1 MKTAVCRPRG
11 RTAFTLVELMVS
23 MAIITLLMLLLVTIT
38 DATRKTWVTTTA
50 RAEQFRGARVGF
62 EAMTRRLSQAT
73 LNTYWD
79 YFDASG
85 NSRSPANA
93 ATFVPARY
101 ARQSELRFIS
111 GQAAALLPSPQSS
124 SCPTHAVFF
133 QAPLGFVA
141 DRTNYSRMENL
152 LNTWGYFV
160 QFGDDSLLRP
170 PFVTKTLAPYRSRF
184 RLMELMEPSETM
196 ALYMDEASTP
206 GGSSS
211 YLVKDWFG
219 KPFKATP
226 QPARML
232 AENIVA
238 LVLLPKLT
246 PNDQAAGK
254 YSDGALAPSYLY
266 DSTGTGM
273 GTMNDKNLNP
283 KNQLPPVIQ
292 VTMFAVDETSFSR
305 FQKANTG
312 MPPLGMSSLFT
323 TVGDTADPTQPGYA
337 KDLQTLQTNL
347 LTSKPPLTYRVFTT
361 NVSIKGAKW
370 SREQTN

>member
-1 MKTAVCRPRG
+1 MRFSFHYPRG

-38 DATRKTWVTTTA
+38 DATRKTWVSTTA
-50 RAEQFRGARVGF
+50 RAEQFRGARTGF
-62 EAMTRRLSQAT
+62 EAITRRLSQAT

-85 NSRSPANA
+85 NARSPANA
-93 ATFVPARY
+93 SGFVPARY

-111 GQAAALLPSPQSS
+111 GPAASLGLPGT
-124 SCPTHAVFF
+124 CPGHAVFF

-141 DRTNYSRMENL
+141 DTTTFSRMENL

-160 QFGDDSLLRP
+160 QFGADQDLRP
-170 PFVTKTLAPYRSRF
+170 SFVTQTVMPYRYRF
-184 RLMELMEPSETM
+184 RLMEMMQPSEKMTIYQEEVG
-196 ALYMDEASTP
+196 AGGNSAYTSRSWFTTP
-206 GGSSS
+206 FAE
-211 YLVKDWFG
+211 K
-219 KPFKATP
+219 P
-226 QPARML
+226 QPARVL
-232 AENIVA
+232 AENIIA
-238 LVLLPKLT
+238 LVILPKLT
-246 PNDQAAGK
+246 PDDQAAGNYK
-254 YSDGALAPSYLY
+254 DGSLAPSYLY

-273 GTMNDKNLNP
+273 ATLNDKNLNP

-292 VTMFAVDETSFSR
+292 VTMIAVEEASFSR
-305 FQKANTG
+305 FQRTATT
-312 MPPLGMSSLFT
+312 MPTALGLSGLFT
-323 TVGDTADPTQPGYA
+323 TVGSTTDPTSPGYA

-347 LTSKPPLTYRVFTT
+347 LTSKPALTYRIFTT

>member
-1 MKTAVCRPRG
+1 MKIPQRDVRG
-11 RTAFTLVELMVS
+11 PTAFTLVELMVS
-23 MAIITLLMLLLVTIT
+23 VVIVMLLMLLLLTIT

-50 RAEQFRGARVGF
+50 RAEQFRGARAGF
-62 EAMTRRLSQAT
+62 ESMTRRLSQAT

-85 NSRSPANA
+85 AARTPENA
-93 ATFVPARY
+93 ATFVPTRY

-111 GQAAALLPSPQSS
+111 GRAASLNLPST
-124 SCPTHAVFF
+124 CPTHAVFF

-152 LNTWGYFV
+152 LNTWGYFI

-170 PFVTKTLAPYRSRF
+170 TFVTKTLAPYRSRF

-196 ALYMDEASTP
+196 TLYVDEANTP
-206 GGSSS
+206 GGSSA
-211 YLVKDWFG
+211 YVLKDWFT
-219 KPFKATP
+219 KPFRATP
-226 QPARML
+226 QPARVL

-246 PNDQAAGK
+246 PSDQAAGK
-254 YSDGALAPSYLY
+254 YNDGSLAPGYLY
-266 DSTGTGM
+266 DSTTTGESKT
-273 GTMNDKNLNP
+273 GKLDANLNTR
-283 KNQLPPVIQ
+283 NQLPPVIQ
-292 VTMFAVDETSFSR
+292 ITMVAVEETSFSR
-305 FQKANTG
+305 FQKAATT
-312 MPPLGMSSLFT
+312 MPALGLSSLFT
-323 TVGDTADPTQPGYA
+323 TVGDTADPAKAGYA

-347 LTSKPPLTYRVFTT
+347 VTSKPPLTYRVFST

-370 SREQTN
+370 SREQAN